1 MRSQLTRNDRR
12 STKRIAALAEMT
24 KKKAKASTSRP
35 RCGYCSGAHHAIACD
50 KASLIGQ
57 IIAAAQRIENAHCE
71 RCGGAVEFIG
81 PYCVACAI
89 DRAIERA
96 TLPGKILTK

>member
-1 MRSQLTRNDRR
+1 MTAKKQ
-12 STKRIAALAEMT
+12 KAA
-24 KKKAKASTSRP
+24 RP

-50 KASLIGQ
+50 KASLIGK
-57 IIAAAQRIENAHCE
+57 IITAAQKVENRYCE
-71 RCGGAVEFIG
+71 RCGGEIEFIG